1 MQFKII
7 MKIKII
13 FYIILRQELRNNY
26 GNSLE
31 RKLIIFI
38 KYENK
43 DSKIFYIIF
52 NNRMYINNIKISQEV
67 KHKIKNINRQQI
79 KIYNP
84 SKRL

>member
-1 MQFKII
+1 

-13 FYIILRQELRNNY
+13 FYMILRQELRNNY

-67 KHKIKNINRQQI
+67 KRKIKNIKQI
-79 KIYNP
+79 ANKD
-84 SKRL
+84 L